1 MTKDETVEGSARSEQ
16 AHDAAGGPEEQ
27 EPDNISENARTL
39 EEKGEEREG
48 YDVGT
53 EALTDKTRRR
63 GGQGVNEESKKGKQK
78 RRRLKLLQ
86 IQETHKNRKTLASA
100 SKPTRPQARKIHPF
114 LEKMIRSA
122 K

>member
-1 MTKDETVEGSARSEQ
+1 MTEDETVEGLARSEQ

-27 EPDNISENARTL
+27 EPDNISENART
-39 EEKGEEREG
+39 
-48 YDVGT
+48 
-53 EALTDKTRRR
+53 RRR
-63 GGQGVNEESKKGKQK
+63 GGQGVNEESKKRKQEK
-78 RRRLKLLQ
+78 RRLKLLQ

-100 SKPTRPQARKIHPF
+100 SKPTRPQARKIRPF